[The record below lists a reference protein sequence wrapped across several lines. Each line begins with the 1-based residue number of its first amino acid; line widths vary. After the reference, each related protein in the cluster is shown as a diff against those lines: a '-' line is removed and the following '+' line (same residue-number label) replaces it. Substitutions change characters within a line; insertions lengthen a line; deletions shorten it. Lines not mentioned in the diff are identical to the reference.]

1 MVGRFAIR
9 KKESAATERMGSE
22 GEELNE
28 LCSQKLEF
36 RVEIQEYY

>member
-1 MVGRFAIR
+1 
-9 KKESAATERMGSE
+9 MGSE

-28 LCSQKLEF
+28 LCPQKLEF